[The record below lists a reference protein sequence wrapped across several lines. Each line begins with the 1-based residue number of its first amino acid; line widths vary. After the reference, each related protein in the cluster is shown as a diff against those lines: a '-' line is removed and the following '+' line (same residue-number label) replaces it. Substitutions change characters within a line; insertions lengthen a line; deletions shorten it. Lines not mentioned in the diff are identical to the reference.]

1 MIIAPICFE
10 FGESSIKIFL
20 INQIIH
26 INFSWFY
33 WKFTYLRHETSK
45 WWTGQDLFCIFRYMC
60 NYMIIIF
67 TFMYEPTERLDKLN
81 DHLTKAIQIS
91 FFIHIIKIPK
101 RFALLF
107 FIFCD
112 EKWFSVNRCLNCHKY
127 SLCLL
132 DDQ

>member
-1 MIIAPICFE
+1 MRCWVRIQDKVLFSLIFI
-10 FGESSIKIFL
+10 SSWLLRQFVLNSETKNGIVNRPTKFFL
-20 INQIIH
+20 WIRLFILFLSRFH
-26 INFSWFY
+26 

-91 FFIHIIKIPK
+91 FFILILSKFPN
-101 RFALLF
+101 A
-107 FIFCD
+107 
-112 EKWFSVNRCLNCHKY
+112 
-127 SLCLL
+127 
-132 DDQ
+132 